1 MSRARPPDHAPVQ
14 KIARPG
20 SGSGTTQP
28 DAVKR
33 LTSRLL
39 LGTLLGVAVYVAIS
53 LYADVSA
60 LAGRLQRFSWILLLP
75 VLGLTIG
82 NYLLRFA
89 KWHYL
94 LGRTG
99 ARVAPGHS
107 FGVFLSGL
115 SMGITPGK
123 IGELLKSYLLKRTH
137 DIPMARTAPVV
148 IAERITDLV
157 ALMLLCLVG
166 VFSYTTEPGF
176 RVLLALAGLAVVAL
190 TVVLASRRLM
200 GGVARICA
208 RLPLLDRLSP
218 RMEEF
223 GDAMS
228 SLLSAGPLAVTT
240 GLSVAAWLCECVGF
254 WLIIGGLPG
263 ASAPLQLAI
272 FIYAATTVLG
282 ALSFLPG
289 GLGVTEG
296 SMALLLI
303 RMAQGMSRS
312 AAAAI
317 TILIRLCTLW
327 FGVVVGLVA
336 LAIFRRCITGELEI
350 PDQVPHLP
358 PDGPQPR

>member
-1 MSRARPPDHAPVQ
+1 MAGPIRGAWIQAH
-14 KIARPG
+14 
-20 SGSGTTQP
+20 
-28 DAVKR
+28 VKR
-33 LTSRLL
+33 LTNRLL
-39 LGTLLGVAVYVAIS
+39 IGTLLGVAVFVAIS
-53 LYADVSA
+53 LYADVNA
-60 LAGRLQRFSWILLLP
+60 LGGRLRSFSWILLLP
-75 VLGLTIG
+75 VLMLTLT

-107 FGVFLSGL
+107 LLVFLSGL
-115 SMGITPGK
+115 SMGVTPGK
-123 IGELLKSYLLKRTH
+123 IGELLKSYLLKQTH

-148 IAERITDLV
+148 IAERITDLL

-176 RVLLALAGLAVVAL
+176 RVLLAFAGAAVLAL

-200 GGVARICA
+200 RGTAKVCA
-208 RLPLLDRLSP
+208 RLPVLHRLAP
-218 RMEEF
+218 KIEEF
-223 GDAMS
+223 ADSISA
-228 SLLSAGPLAVTT
+228 LLSAGPLALTT

-263 ASAPLQLAI
+263 VSSPLQLAI

-282 ALSFLPG
+282 ALSLLPG

-296 SMALLLI
+296 GMTLLLI
-303 RMAQGMSRS
+303 RTSEGVTRS

-327 FGVVVGLVA
+327 FGVMVGLVA
-336 LAIFRRCITGELEI
+336 LAIFRRRITGELDV
-350 PDQVPHLP
+350 PDELP
-358 PDGPQPR
+358 PDPDASKP

>member
-1 MSRARPPDHAPVQ
+1 
-14 KIARPG
+14 
-20 SGSGTTQP
+20 
-28 DAVKR
+28 VKR
-33 LTSRLL
+33 LFSRLL
-39 LGTLLGVAVYVAIS
+39 MGTLLGVAVYVAIS
-53 LYADVSA
+53 LYANVSS
-60 LAGRLQRFSWILLLP
+60 LGGQLQQFSWILLVP
-75 VLGLTIG
+75 VLGLTVT

-107 FGVFLSGL
+107 LIVFLSGL
-115 SMGITPGK
+115 SMGVTPGK
-123 IGELLKSYLLKRTH
+123 IGELLKSYLLKQTH
-137 DIPMARTAPVV
+137 DLPMTRTAPVV

-166 VFSYTTEPGF
+166 VFTYTTERGF
-176 RVLLALAGLAVVAL
+176 RVLLALAGLAVLAL

-200 GGVARICA
+200 RGVSGLCA
-208 RLPLLDRLSP
+208 RLPVLRRLAP
-218 RMEEF
+218 KIDQF
-223 GDAMS
+223 ADAIS
-228 SLLSAGPLAVTT
+228 TLLSAGPLALTT
-240 GLSVAAWLCECVGF
+240 ALSIAAWLCECLGF

-263 ASAPLQLAI
+263 VWAPVQLAI

-282 ALSFLPG
+282 ALSFVPG

-296 SMALLLI
+296 GMTLLLI
-303 RMAQGMSRS
+303 RTADGVTRS

-336 LAIFRRCITGELEI
+336 LAIFRRRITGELEVG
-350 PDQVPHLP
+350 DDLP
-358 PDGPQPR
+358 PDRTPTGPYPQ

>member
-1 MSRARPPDHAPVQ
+1 M
-14 KIARPG
+14 
-20 SGSGTTQP
+20 
-28 DAVKR
+28 KR

-39 LGTLLGVAVYVAIS
+39 IGTLLGVAVYVAIS
-53 LYADVSA
+53 LYADVNA
-60 LAGRLQRFSWILLLP
+60 LGGRLSDFSWILLLP
-75 VLGLTIG
+75 VLGLTLT

-99 ARVAPGHS
+99 ARVTPGHS
-107 FGVFLSGL
+107 LGVFLSGL

-123 IGELLKSYLLKRTH
+123 IGELLKSYLLRQTH

-166 VFSYTTEPGF
+166 VFSYTTDPGF
-176 RVLLALAGLAVVAL
+176 QALLALAGLAVLAL
-190 TVVLASRRLM
+190 TVVLASRRLLKV
-200 GGVARICA
+200 VAGLCA
-208 RLPLLDRLSP
+208 RLPLLRRLAP
-218 RMEEF
+218 KIEEF
-223 GDAMS
+223 AESMS
-228 SLLSAGPLAVTT
+228 ALLSAGPLALTT
-240 GLSVAAWLCECVGF
+240 GLSVAAWLCECIGF
-254 WLIIGGLPG
+254 WLVIRGFPG
-263 ASAPLQLAI
+263 VSAPLQMAI

-296 SMALLLI
+296 SMTLLLI
-303 RMAQGMSRS
+303 RMADGVTRS
-312 AAAAI
+312 AAAAV

-336 LAIFRRCITGELEI
+336 LAIFRRRLSGELELPDSI
-350 PDQVPHLP
+350 PP
-358 PDGPQPR
+358 PADESAENS

>member
-1 MSRARPPDHAPVQ
+1 M
-14 KIARPG
+14 
-20 SGSGTTQP
+20 
-28 DAVKR
+28 KR
-33 LTSRLL
+33 LTSKLL
-39 LGTLLGVAVYVAIS
+39 IGTLLGVAVYVAIS
-53 LYADVSA
+53 LYADVSS
-60 LAGRLQRFSWILLLP
+60 LAGRLQRFQWILLLP
-75 VLGLTIG
+75 VLGLTFT
-82 NYLLRFA
+82 NYVLRFA

-107 FGVFLSGL
+107 FLVFLSGL

-123 IGELLKSYLLKRTH
+123 IGELLKSYLLKQSH

-148 IAERITDLV
+148 IAERVTDLV

-166 VFSYTTEPGF
+166 VFSYSTEPGF
-176 RVLLALAGLAVVAL
+176 RALLAVAGLAVLAL

-200 GGVARICA
+200 QAVARLCA
-208 RLPLLDRLSP
+208 RLPLLRRLAP
-218 RMEEF
+218 KIEEF
-223 GDAMS
+223 ADSMA
-228 SLLSAGPLAVTT
+228 SLLSAGPLAITSA
-240 GLSVAAWLCECVGF
+240 LSVAAWLCECLGF
-254 WLIIGGLPG
+254 WLIIRGLPG
-263 ASAPLQLAI
+263 VSAPLQLTI

-296 SMALLLI
+296 SMTLLLI
-303 RMAQGMSRS
+303 RTAQGMSRS

-336 LAIFRRCITGELEI
+336 LTLFRRRVSGELEI
-350 PDQVPHLP
+350 PDRLP
-358 PDGPQPR
+358 PTPKEQPE

>member
-1 MSRARPPDHAPVQ
+1 M
-14 KIARPG
+14 
-20 SGSGTTQP
+20 
-28 DAVKR
+28 KR

-39 LGTLLGVAVYVAIS
+39 IGTLLGVAVYVAIS

-60 LAGRLQRFSWILLLP
+60 LGGRLQSFSWILLLP
-75 VLGLTIG
+75 VLGLTLT

-107 FGVFLSGL
+107 LLVFLSGL

-123 IGELLKSYLLKRTH
+123 IGELLKSYLLKQTH
-137 DIPMARTAPVV
+137 DIPMAHTAPAV
-148 IAERITDLV
+148 IAERITDLL
-157 ALMLLCLVG
+157 ALLMLCLVG
-166 VFSYTTEPGF
+166 VFTYTTEPGF
-176 RVLLALAGLAVVAL
+176 RALLALAGAAVLAL

-200 GGVARICA
+200 RSVARVCE
-208 RLPLLDRLSP
+208 RLPVLRRVAHKIEAFSDS
-218 RMEEF
+218 
-223 GDAMS
+223 MS
-228 SLLSAGPLAVTT
+228 ALLSVGPLALTT
-240 GLSVAAWLCECVGF
+240 GLSVAAWLCECAGF
-254 WLIIGGLPG
+254 WLVIWGLPG
-263 ASAPLQLAI
+263 VSAPGQLAI

-296 SMALLLI
+296 GMTLLLI
-303 RMAQGMSRS
+303 RTAEGVTRS

-336 LAIFRRCITGELEI
+336 LSLFRRRITGELEV
-350 PDQVPHLP
+350 PDALP
-358 PDGPQPR
+358 PDPDGAS